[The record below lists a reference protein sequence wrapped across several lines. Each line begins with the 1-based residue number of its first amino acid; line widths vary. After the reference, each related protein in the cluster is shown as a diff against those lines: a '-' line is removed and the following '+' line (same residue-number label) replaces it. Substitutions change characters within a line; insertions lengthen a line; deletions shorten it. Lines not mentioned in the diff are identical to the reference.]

1 MESELGSM
9 NRHSSG
15 QSPSSINREKS
26 KLMKELVE
34 ESRYQSHE
42 VHMLIGYALVSIGIS
57 FWVFGLYS
65 IVISKIFMPYTG
77 HKLLDGIK
85 DDYHYCAAV
94 PAYCLL
100 IWAFVYANW
109 VAMKYFRHN

>member
-1 MESELGSM
+1 
-9 NRHSSG
+9 
-15 QSPSSINREKS
+15 
-26 KLMKELVE
+26 
-34 ESRYQSHE
+34 
-42 VHMLIGYALVSIGIS
+42 MLIGYALVSIGIS

-65 IVISKIFMPYTG
+65 IVISKVFMPYTG